1 MMYGNLVVV
10 DEENDMKC
18 VTFLRGLLKKKSL
31 LKTSYEANSSFNK
44 KLGEAYIEGEI
55 YKYKKP
61 NAEYFKK
68 MKSLYV
74 EKLSDL
80 PDRDYTLGEVSGE
93 VLYNPVIHN
102 FTY

>member
-10 DEENDMKC
+10 DEENEMKC

-31 LKTSYEANSSFNK
+31 LSTSYEANSSFNK
-44 KLGEAYIEGEI
+44 NTGEAYIEGEI

-61 NAEYFKK
+61 SAEYFKK
-68 MKSLYV
+68 MQSINV

-93 VLYNPVIHN
+93 FLHTPVIHN